1 VLLIGAALDQ
11 LVHPGADLLFIRR
24 IKRGMYVML
33 KAEHEIMME
42 RDEIRRAF
50 WACFDEF
57 VGSADAQLVAP
68 RISSTAA

>member
-1 VLLIGAALDQ
+1 LTLIT
-11 LVHPGADLLFIRR
+11 R

-50 WACFDEF
+50 WACFDPF
-57 VGSADAQLVAP
+57 VRGLTPVAQ
-68 RISSTAA
+68 RTAADRTSMTAA